1 MASSGMSIR
10 TLSSREVYR
19 NKWLKLRE
27 DRIERFHGD
36 EKGVEGIYSV
46 VDKDDCAAI
55 IAIDH
60 EHNGDF
66 IYLVEQYRYTIQQRC
81 IELPQGGWEE
91 PVADPE
97 ELARGELREET
108 GLTAEKMTCL
118 GMLHIAYGFAN
129 QKQFV
134 YLAEDLTKGAVERDA
149 EEHDLIVHRI
159 PVVEFEAMMRD
170 GEIQDASTLGAWA
183 LYKLW
188 LDKKI
193 ANQ

>member
-10 TLSSREVYR
+10 TLNSREVYR
-19 NKWLKLRE
+19 NKWLSLRE
-27 DRIERFHGD
+27 DRIERFHGA

-60 EHNGDF
+60 DENGDF
-66 IYLVEQYRYTIQQRC
+66 IYLVEQFRYTIQQRC

-91 PVADPE
+91 PVADSE
-97 ELARGELREET
+97 KLARGELREET
-108 GLTAEKMTCL
+108 GLIADTMTCI

-129 QKQFV
+129 QKQFI
-134 YLAEDLTKGAVERDA
+134 YLAEGLTKGAVDRDA
-149 EEHDLIVHRI
+149 EEHDLIIDRI
-159 PVVEFEAMMRD
+159 PVVEFEAMMCE
-170 GEIQDASTLGAWA
+170 GTIQDASTLGAWA

-188 LDKKI
+188 LDRKS
-193 ANQ
+193 ANP